1 MPPDGFDF
9 SRILSPLDP
18 EVFFQEY
25 WEQRPLVLSREAP
38 DSFAS
43 LFSLEALE
51 ALLWSSRPGW
61 GDVQLA
67 NHRRGEGWVDYTRQ
81 PPSLDR
87 LARAHVQ
94 GDTLILNDVQ
104 LRSQSVA
111 RLCRSFEAVLNSMV
125 NVNMYL
131 TPKGAQGLAPHFDTQ
146 EVFVL
151 QVRGSKHWRLYP
163 PLVELPVEEMAGELP
178 EGYAR
183 EPMMTVHLR
192 AGDVLY
198 MPRGVVHEALTG
210 SEESLHLTVGVNV
223 LTWKTL
229 LEDVLRL
236 VTESDVAFRRSLPV
250 GFARRDDAL
259 PELRA
264 GLETL
269 LARLASTPWGEEAVE
284 RLALRYLAQVQ
295 PLPDADLRQA
305 GEAQELGLDTRVR
318 KRAGMFCRIRT
329 FGESVRIDFPGG
341 GIGGPKPIEP
351 ALRFAAGTEEFQVRD
366 LPGGL
371 SDRAKLLL
379 ARRLLA
385 EGLLRRE

>member
-1 MPPDGFDF
+1 MSTASFDF
-9 SRILSPLDP
+9 SRILSPIDP
-18 EVFFQEY
+18 ELFFQEY
-25 WEQRPLVLSREAP
+25 WQQRPLVLSRDEP
-38 DSFAS
+38 GYFAS

-51 ALLWSSRPGW
+51 ELLWSTRPGW

-87 LARAHVQ
+87 LARAHAQ

-104 LRSQSVA
+104 FRSQPVA
-111 RLCRSFEAVLNSMV
+111 RLCRSFEAALNFMV

-131 TPKGAQGLAPHFDTQ
+131 TPQGAQGLAPHFDTQ

-163 PLVELPVEEMAGELP
+163 PCVELPVEELAGELP
-178 EGYAR
+178 EGYAP

-210 SEESLHLTVGVNV
+210 TEESLHLTVGVNV

-229 LEDVLRL
+229 LEDVLQL
-236 VTESDVAFRRSLPV
+236 AAESDVAFRRALPV

-259 PELRA
+259 SALRS
-264 GLETL
+264 GLEAL
-269 LARLASTPWGEEAVE
+269 LAKLSSTPRAEEAVE
-284 RLALRYLAQVQ
+284 RLAQRYLGQVQ
-295 PLPDADLRQA
+295 PLPDGDLRQL
-305 GEAQELGLDTRVR
+305 GEAREIRLDTRVR
-318 KRAGMFCRIRT
+318 RRAGMFCRIRAQ
-329 FGESVRIDFPGG
+329 GESVRIEFPGG
-341 GIGGPKPIEP
+341 SVAGPKPIAP
-351 ALRFAAGTEEFQVRD
+351 ALHYVADTEEFDVRD

-371 SDRAKLLL
+371 SERAKIILT
-379 ARRLLA
+379 RRLITD
-385 EGLLRRE
+385 GLLRQR

>member
-1 MPPDGFDF
+1 MSPAFDF
-9 SRILSPLDP
+9 SRVLAPIDP
-18 EVFFQEY
+18 ELFFQEY
-25 WEQRPLVLSREAP
+25 WQQRPLVLARNDP
-38 DSFAS
+38 GYFAG

-51 ALLWSSRPGW
+51 ELLWSTRPGW

-87 LARAHVQ
+87 LARAHGQ

-104 LRSQSVA
+104 FRSRPVA
-111 RLCRSFEAVLNSMV
+111 SLCRSFESVLNFMV

-131 TPKGAQGLAPHFDTQ
+131 TPKGAQGLSPHYDTQ

-163 PLVELPVEEMAGELP
+163 PCVELPVEEMAGDLP
-178 EGYAR
+178 EGYAP

-210 SEESLHLTVGVNV
+210 TEESLHLTVGVNV

-229 LEDVLRL
+229 LEDVLL
-236 VTESDVAFRRSLPV
+236 LATESDVAYRKALPI

-259 PELRA
+259 LELRA
-264 GLETL
+264 GLEAL
-269 LARLASTPWGEEAVE
+269 LAKLSATAPKDEAVDRLA
-284 RLALRYLAQVQ
+284 RRYLEQVQ
-295 PLPDADLRQA
+295 SLPDGDLRQLSA
-305 GEAQELGLDTRVR
+305 PRELTLDTHVR
-318 KRAGMFCRIRT
+318 KRAGMFCRVRPE
-329 FGESVRIDFPGG
+329 GESIRIEFPGG
-341 GIGGPKPIEP
+341 SVGGPKPIEP
-351 ALRFAAGTEEFQVRD
+351 ALRFVASAEGFTVRD

-371 SDRAKLLL
+371 SERAKLILT
-379 ARRLLA
+379 RRLIN
-385 EGLLRRE
+385 EGLLRQA

>member
-1 MPPDGFDF
+1 MRTDGFDF
-9 SRILSPLDP
+9 SRVLSPLDP

-25 WEQRPLVLSREAP
+25 WQQRPLVLSRNAP
-38 DSFAS
+38 DYFAS
-43 LFSLEALE
+43 LFSLGALE
-51 ALLWSSRPGW
+51 ELLWSTRPGW

-87 LARAHVQ
+87 LARAHAQ

-104 LRSQSVA
+104 LRSQPVA
-111 RLCRSFEAVLNSMV
+111 RLCRSFETVLNFMV

-163 PLVELPVEEMAGELP
+163 PCVELPVEEMAGALP
-178 EGYAR
+178 EGYAP

-192 AGDVLY
+192 AGDMLY

-236 VTESDVAFRRSLPV
+236 VTERDVAFRKALPA

-264 GLETL
+264 GLAEL
-269 LARLASTPWGEEAVE
+269 LTRLSSTTVGEEAVE

-295 PLPDADLRQA
+295 PLPDADLRQL
-305 GEAQELGLDTRVR
+305 GEAQEVGLDTRVR
-318 KRAGMFCRIRT
+318 KRAGMFCRVHAE
-329 FGESVRIDFPGG
+329 GESIRIDFPGG
-341 GIGGPKPIEP
+341 SVGGPKPIEP
-351 ALRFAAGTEEFQVRD
+351 SLRFVASTEEFAVRD

-371 SDRAKLLL
+371 SERAKLLL
-379 ARRLLA
+379 ARRLIA
-385 EGLLRRE
+385 EGLLRRA

>member
-1 MPPDGFDF
+1 MRTDGFDF
-9 SRILSPLDP
+9 SRVLSPLDP
-18 EVFFQEY
+18 ELFFQEY
-25 WEQRPLVLSREAP
+25 WEQRPLVLSRNVP
-38 DSFAS
+38 DFFAS

-51 ALLWSSRPGW
+51 ELLWSTRPGW

-67 NHRRGEGWVDYTRQ
+67 NHRRRDGWVNYTRQ
-81 PPSLDR
+81 PPSLDK
-87 LARAHVQ
+87 LARAHAQ

-163 PLVELPVEEMAGELP
+163 PCVELPVEEMAGELP
-178 EGYAR
+178 EGYAP
-183 EPMMTVHLR
+183 EPMMTAHLR

-236 VTESDVAFRRSLPV
+236 VSASDVAFRRSLPA

-259 PELRA
+259 PALRE
-264 GLETL
+264 GLATL
-269 LARLASTPWGEEAVE
+269 LTRLSSTTLGDEAVDRLAQ
-284 RLALRYLAQVQ
+284 RYLAQVQ
-295 PLPDADLRQA
+295 PLPDGDLRQLA
-305 GEAQELGLDTRVR
+305 ETRELGLDTRVR
-318 KRAGMFCRIRT
+318 KRAGMFCR
-329 FGESVRIDFPGG
+329 VRADEASARIEFPGG
-341 GIGGPKPIEP
+341 SVGGPKPIEP
-351 ALRFAAGTEEFQVRD
+351 SLRFVASTEEFAVRD

-371 SDRAKLLL
+371 SERAKLLL
-379 ARRLLA
+379 TRRLLA
-385 EGLLRRE
+385 EGLLRRL